1 MIMTFNQKETA
12 FLSAMAKGKHR
23 KGAGNRLRKIIADR
37 ELALYGAVACF
48 CCGKPLGVKS
58 ATIEHIYPQSLGGKT
73 IVENLALS
81 HAICNE
87 ARGSSGTPRTQ
98 IYSTGEQK

>member
-1 MIMTFNQKETA
+1 MTLDAQQSA

-48 CCGKPLGVKS
+48 CCGKPLAAKS
-58 ATIEHIYPQSLGGKT
+58 ATIEHIHPQSLGGKN

-87 ARGSSGTPRTQ
+87 KRGSSGTPRAQ
-98 IYSTGEQK
+98 IYSTGEQA